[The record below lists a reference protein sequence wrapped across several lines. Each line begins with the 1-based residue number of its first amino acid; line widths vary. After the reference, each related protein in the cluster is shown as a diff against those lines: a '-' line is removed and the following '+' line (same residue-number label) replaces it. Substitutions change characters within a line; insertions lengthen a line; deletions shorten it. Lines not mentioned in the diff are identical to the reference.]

1 MDPTPAPLRILV
13 IVNLP
18 WDERLGACRVWM
30 ELAEQWRAMGHT
42 VEKFSL
48 SDAFPGVRA
57 TRVTFALKQLAFI
70 RKAAAFVRNNRDRF
84 DVIDALIGTLPFSKE
99 ELGFRGVIVARSV
112 GLYRLYDR
120 FDQSVER
127 RWPRLRR
134 GKFAR
139 AFALPF
145 YPSAAVAG
153 VGSCGA
159 QGRLDQRA

>member
-1 MDPTPAPLRILV
+1 MDPTHKPLRILV

-18 WDERLGACRVWM
+18 WDQRLGACRVWM
-30 ELAEQWRAMGHT
+30 ELADQWRAMGHV

-70 RKAAAFVRNNRDRF
+70 RKAAAFVRKNGQRF
-84 DVIDALIGTLPFSKE
+84 DVIDAMIGTLPFSKE
-99 ELGFRGVIVARSV
+99 EIGFKGVIVARSV

-120 FDQSVER
+120 FEPKCRATLARSSARQI
-127 RWPRLRR
+127 R
-134 GKFAR
+134 GP
-139 AFALPF
+139 FALPL
-145 YPSAAVAG
+145 YSSPTGARL
-153 VGSCGA
+153 GSGRA